1 MKLLKADKDRF
12 TEDLNKMLK
21 IVMLNSLG
29 FFFIGFLI
37 PVIARTSMGATG
49 IQLSL
54 VVAIQVLGRLLGGI
68 ITGFITD
75 RIKTR
80 KILVLIGSCG
90 RGVSYFIIFAAIIS
104 NFILLLG
111 VGTFILGFMAGVFWV
126 PFNTIVA
133 EKSNKNHRSQAYGK
147 RDSFSA
153 RGQIFGALL
162 GFSLFMFGGF
172 FTNNP
177 IILYGSIPFY
187 GLSNF
192 WAGIRFYNK
201 IDENLTFNENLEMEL
216 NNLNST
222 STNSKFSFSRP
233 VLIGLIFLI
242 AVLFLGSVNGSIAKP
257 FLNVYLIE
265 NIESNVNL
273 VIWAYL
279 PAGILATLLAPILGT
294 IVDKLPP
301 FLGITIIS
309 LSGALVTWLLISSV
323 NIWMFSGLLLVDLTI
338 MISGGLFF
346 QNLLSRI
353 TIDNRGKIL
362 GMGEFIASLGSVIG
376 PILGGIAWDLISPQ
390 FPFII
395 SIFVEL
401 SLIPLYLV
409 VVYYLLPH
417 LAETYE
423 IEEKNQVKKIRKI

>member
-1 MKLLKADKDRF
+1 MTIHKADKDRF
-12 TEDLNKMLK
+12 TEDFSKMLK
-21 IVMLNSLG
+21 IVPLNSLG

-37 PVIARTSMGATG
+37 PVITRTSMGATG

-54 VVAIQVLGRLLGGI
+54 VVSVQVLGRLLGGF

-75 RIKTR
+75 RINSR
-80 KILVLIGSCG
+80 KILVLIGSFG
-90 RGVSYFIIFAAIIS
+90 RALSYFIIYAAIIT
-104 NFILLLG
+104 NLILLLG

-126 PFNTIVA
+126 PFNTIIA
-133 EKSNKNHRSQAYGK
+133 EKSSKNHRSQAYGK
-147 RDSFSA
+147 RDSFNA
-153 RGQIFGALL
+153 IGQIFGALL
-162 GFSLFMFGGF
+162 GFSLLMFGGI
-172 FTNNP
+172 FTINP

-201 IDENLTFNENLEMEL
+201 VDERITFKENSGMEL
-216 NNLNST
+216 DSLNT
-222 STNSKFSFSRP
+222 HPANSKFSFSRP
-233 VLIGLIFLI
+233 VLIGIIFLI
-242 AVLFLGSVNGSIAKP
+242 SVLFLSSVNGSIAKP

-273 VIWAYL
+273 VILAYL
-279 PAGILATLLAPILGT
+279 PAGVLATLFAPILGK
-294 IVDKLPP
+294 IVDRLPP
-301 FLGITIIS
+301 VLGITIIS
-309 LSGALVTWLLISSV
+309 LSGALITWLLINSE

-346 QNLLSRI
+346 QNLVSRI
-353 TIDNRGKIL
+353 TIEHRGKII
-362 GMGEFIASLGSVIG
+362 GMGEFITSLGSVIG
-376 PILGGIAWDLISPQ
+376 PILGGIAWDFISPQ

-417 LAETYE
+417 LAETYG
-423 IEEKNQVKKIRKI
+423 IKEKNQ

>member
-1 MKLLKADKDRF
+1 
-12 TEDLNKMLK
+12 
-21 IVMLNSLG
+21 
-29 FFFIGFLI
+29 
-37 PVIARTSMGATG
+37 
-49 IQLSL
+49 
-54 VVAIQVLGRLLGGI
+54 
-68 ITGFITD
+68 
-75 RIKTR
+75 
-80 KILVLIGSCG
+80 
-90 RGVSYFIIFAAIIS
+90 
-104 NFILLLG
+104 
-111 VGTFILGFMAGVFWV
+111 MAGVFWV

-133 EKSNKNHRSQAYGK
+133 EKSSKNHRSQAYGM

-153 RGQIFGALL
+153 TGQILGALL
-162 GFSLFMFGGF
+162 GFSFFMFGGF

-177 IILYGSIPFY
+177 IILYCSIPFY

-201 IDENLTFNENLEMEL
+201 IDENILFKENLDVESNSL
-216 NNLNST
+216 NNSSENT
-222 STNSKFSFSRP
+222 KFSFSRP
-233 VLIGLIFLI
+233 VLVGFIFLI
-242 AVLFLGSVNGSIAKP
+242 GVLFLGSVNGSIAKP

-279 PAGILATLLAPILGT
+279 PAGILATFLAPILGT
-294 IVDKLPP
+294 IVDRLPP

-309 LSGALVTWLLISSV
+309 LSGALVTWLLINSI
-323 NIWMFSGLLLVDLTI
+323 NIWIFSGLLLVDLTI

-353 TIDNRGKIL
+353 TIKNRGKIL
-362 GMGEFIASLGSVIG
+362 GMGEFIASLGSVVG
-376 PILGGIAWDLISPQ
+376 PILGGIAWDFISPQ
-390 FPFII
+390 YPFII

-423 IEEKNQVKKIRKI
+423 IEEKNQGKKK